1 VLSRAGDARGA
12 TAEISRFVAQTDGGS
27 IPPAAIA
34 LARTALLDVTATTL
48 AGAAEPVGRIV
59 TAWVSEAGGTPAASV
74 VAGGFKTSTAQAALA
89 NGVMAH
95 ALLYDDTTFV
105 TLAHPSVVLVP
116 ALLALAEPTG
126 ASGRAVLE
134 AYVIGYEV
142 LTKLGRALNPSHYEK
157 GWHATITFGTIAAAA
172 ACARLLRLD
181 ADRVEMAFGIAASM
195 AGGSRQQFGTMTM
208 PFHAGH
214 AAPGGVVA
222 AELARRGVTA
232 DPGILESRMGYCALF
247 AGPGGADLERLTK
260 GLGEAWEI
268 LVAGSVLKPYPC
280 GAPLQRAIDAILALR
295 ARHRIDPAAV
305 REIRVGV
312 SYIFQGVLIRTEP
325 RTGLEGKPSLE
336 FCAAVAMLDGRLGL
350 DAFTDARVRDP
361 AVRAMMAR
369 VRTYVDLALERGA
382 PGVAADPFGD
392 RTTVTIV
399 LGDDRELAETVRSA
413 RGSPENPMSRDE
425 LVGKYRE
432 AARLSLDRAR
442 AERAL
447 GLLERLDTLPSV
459 RPLMDTLRGVK
470 RAATAARRAGTRRA
484 PRG

>member
-1 VLSRAGDARGA
+1 MTGP
-12 TAEISRFVAQTDGGS
+12 TAELSRFVAETRGAAL
-27 IPPAAIA
+27 PAEAIA
-34 LARTALLDVTATTL
+34 LARTAFVDVTATTL

-59 TAWVSEAGGTPAASV
+59 TGWVRDAGGTPAASV
-74 VAGGFKTSTAQAALA
+74 VAGGFKTSTAQAAFA

-95 ALLYDDTTFV
+95 ALLYEDTTFV
-105 TLAHPSVVLVP
+105 TMAHHTVVLAP
-116 ALLALAEPTG
+116 ALLALGEAAG
-126 ASGRAVLE
+126 ASGRSVLE

-157 GWHATITFGTIAAAA
+157 GWHATISLGTVAAAA
-172 ACARLLRLD
+172 AAARLLGLD
-181 ADRVEMAFGIAASM
+181 ARRVEMALGIAAST

-214 AAPGGVVA
+214 AARSGVVA
-222 AELARRGVTA
+222 AELAGRCVTA
-232 DPGILESRMGYCALF
+232 DHGILESRMGFCALF
-247 AGPGGADLERLTK
+247 AGPAGADLAPLTA
-260 GLGEAWEI
+260 GLGERWEI
-268 LVAGSVLKPYPC
+268 QVAGYILKPYPC

-312 SYIFQGVLIRTEP
+312 SYIFAGVLIRTAPE
-325 RTGLEGKPSLE
+325 TGLEGKPSLE

-350 DAFTDARVRDP
+350 DAFTDERVRDP

-369 VRTYVDLALERGA
+369 VRKYIDPALERGA
-382 PGVAADPFGD
+382 PGVATDPIGD
-392 RTTVTIV
+392 RTTVTVV
-399 LGDDRELAETVRSA
+399 LDDGRELSETVRFA

-425 LVGKYRE
+425 LLGKYRE
-432 AARLSLDRAR
+432 CARLSLDERRAG
-442 AERAL
+442 RAL

-470 RAATAARRAGTRRA
+470 RAGAARRA
-484 PRG
+484 